1 MEKDLH
7 LSGGMLSP
15 VAAASRKWLVTL
27 IQNLPKGE
35 VKKMAL
41 TIYNHL
47 TRSKEQFRPLH
58 EGFVGI
64 YVCGPTIYDHAHIGH
79 AKVYISFDT
88 IVRYLRYLNY
98 EVRYVQNITDVGHLT
113 DDADEGED
121 KILKRAAKDRV
132 EPMELV
138 ETYMRSY
145 FEDMD
150 ALNVMRPNISPRP
163 SCHITEQIQLAE
175 MLLREGHAYEVNGS
189 VYFDVSSW
197 PEYGK
202 LSGRKVEEQ
211 EEGARVAVNPEKR
224 HPADFAVWKKA
235 ERSHIL
241 RWPSPWGWGYPGW
254 HVECSVMATKYLGQP
269 FDIHGGGLENIFPH
283 NECEIAQ
290 IEAATNE
297 RFCNYWLL
305 NNMVTVDG
313 VKMGKSLGNAIYI
326 KDLLKRHDPATIRF
340 FVLSSHYRSVTDF
353 SEEAL
358 EAAGRGLERLTTTVG
373 LVQERLRDAEGNGA
387 DADWAARSDDFRERF
402 KEAMDDDFNTPRAI
416 ATLFDLGREVNT
428 LLNSGEPV
436 SRVTLQAIDGL
447 YRTLAGDVLGLGLDD
462 LAGSALKGEG
472 ELLDGLVRMLIDI
485 RQEAR
490 QSREWS
496 KADVIRDRLAEMGI
510 LLEDGPEGTRW
521 RLSR

>member
-1 MEKDLH
+1 
-7 LSGGMLSP
+7 
-15 VAAASRKWLVTL
+15 
-27 IQNLPKGE
+27 
-35 VKKMAL
+35 MAL
-41 TIYNHL
+41 VVYNHL
-47 TRSKEQFRPLH
+47 TRRKEEFKPIH

-88 IVRYLRYLNY
+88 IVRYFRYLGY
-98 EVRYVQNITDVGHLT
+98 QVKYVQNITDVGHLT

-121 KILKRAAKDRV
+121 KILKRAARDRT

-150 ALNVMRPNISPRP
+150 ALNVVRPNISPRP
-163 SCHITEQIQLAE
+163 SCHISEQIQLAE
-175 MLLREGHAYEVNGS
+175 ALLDGGHAYEVNGS
-189 VYFDVSSW
+189 VYFDVSTW

-211 EEGARVAVNPEKR
+211 EEGARVAINPEKR

-235 ERSHIL
+235 EKGHIL

-290 IEAATNE
+290 IEAATGQP
-297 RFCNYWLL
+297 FCNYWLL

-326 KDLLKRHDPATIRF
+326 KELLLRHDPMTIRF
-340 FVLSSHYRSVTDF
+340 FVLGSHYRSVTDF
-353 SEEAL
+353 GEEAL
-358 EAAGRGLERLTTTVG
+358 VAASRGLERLTGTIK
-373 LVQERLRDAEGNGA
+373 LVRDRLRDGQGDQVDTE
-387 DADWAARSDDFRERF
+387 WVARLDGTRAQFV
-402 KEAMDDDFNTPRAI
+402 EAMDDDFNSPRAI
-416 ATLFDLGREVNT
+416 AALFDLSREVNT
-428 LLNSGEPV
+428 LLNSGQPV
-436 SRVTLQAIDGL
+436 SRATWAAIDSL
-447 YRTLAGDVLGLGLDD
+447 YQSLAGSVLGLRLEGP
-462 LAGSALKGEG
+462 AGGASRADS
-472 ELLDGLVRMLIDI
+472 ELVDGLVRMLI
-485 RQEAR
+485 EAR
-490 QSREWS
+490 QRARETRAWAE
-496 KADVIRDRLAEMGI
+496 ADAIRDRLSEMGI
-510 LLEDGPEGTRW
+510 VLEDGPEGTRW
-521 RLSR
+521 RLSP

>member
-1 MEKDLH
+1 
-7 LSGGMLSP
+7 
-15 VAAASRKWLVTL
+15 
-27 IQNLPKGE
+27 
-35 VKKMAL
+35 MAL
-41 TIYNHL
+41 TVYNYL
-47 TRSKEQFRPLH
+47 TRRQEEFKPIH
-58 EGFVGI
+58 EGRVNI

-88 IVRYLRYLNY
+88 IVRYFRYRGY
-98 EVRYVQNITDVGHLT
+98 QVRYVQNITDVGHLT

-121 KILKRAAKDRV
+121 KILKRAARDRV

-150 ALNVMRPNISPRP
+150 ALNWVRPNIFPRP
-163 SCHITEQIQLAE
+163 SCHITEQIELVKR
-175 MLLREGHAYEVNGS
+175 LLERGHAYEVNGS

-202 LSGRKVEEQ
+202 LSGRRVEEQ

-224 HPADFAVWKKA
+224 HPADFAVWKRA
-235 ERSHIL
+235 EKGHIL

-254 HVECSVMATKYLGQP
+254 HLECSVMATKYLGQP

-290 IEAATNE
+290 IEAATGLP
-297 RFCNYWLL
+297 FCNYWLL

-326 KDLLKRHDPATIRF
+326 KEMFKRYRPMTLRF
-340 FVLSSHYRSVTDF
+340 FVLSSHYRSPTDF
-353 SEEAL
+353 GQEAL
-358 EAAGRGLERLTTTVG
+358 DAADRGLERLYGTLRLVHEELRRATGDG
-373 LVQERLRDAEGNGA
+373 LDPG
-387 DADWAARSDDFRERF
+387 WAARLEEYRGRF
-402 KEAMDDDFNTPRAI
+402 VAAMDDDFNTPQAI
-416 ATLFDLGREVNT
+416 AALFDLSREVNSWLSAERSPSRGT
-428 LLNSGEPV
+428 LD
-436 SRVTLQAIDGL
+436 AIAGL
-447 YRTLAGDVLGLGLDD
+447 YRELGGDVLGIVPQD
-462 LAGSALKGEG
+462 LTQEVGG
-472 ELLDGLVRMLIDI
+472 ELVDGLLRLLIDL

-490 QSREWS
+490 QAREWAR
-496 KADVIRDRLAEMGI
+496 ADAIRNRLAELGI
-510 LLEDGPEGTRW
+510 ALEDGPEGTRW